1 MCSRWIASQR
11 PISRA
16 IASLGTLTIFVNHH
30 LRDGRQSR
38 SLPRRQGYP
47 KQRRVHA
54 IRCDGAHQTLECVG
68 LKSSAW
74 TTTAGRGLPV

>member
-30 LRDGRQSR
+30 LRDGRHPVRSPGGKVTRNSGASTQSDVM
-38 SLPRRQGYP
+38 G
-47 KQRRVHA
+47 HTE
-54 IRCDGAHQTLECVG
+54 TLECVG